1 MHVMCVKDQ
10 RGAGCAAAS
19 SPASPAHLLCAC
31 LGTFPPA
38 DRRKVGPDTPVCKG
52 KQNHVL
58 NSVQAILIISHC
70 CYVNSYYRRTKGL

>member
-1 MHVMCVKDQ
+1 M
-10 RGAGCAAAS
+10 
-19 SPASPAHLLCAC
+19 
-31 LGTFPPA
+31 
-38 DRRKVGPDTPVCKG
+38 GPDTPVCKG